1 MEEKEKTLEVT
12 QDEFTEDEEK
22 MENVEVKEDE
32 KKKENKVLS
41 FLITTLN
48 GMAYGLFAT
57 LIIGTIIA
65 TIGGFFPS
73 PVVGEEDNFGTFL
86 NTVLCN
92 GAKALQNLTGAGIG
106 VGIAIALKKKPLETV
121 VLAGVGELAGY
132 FSLSTRFITEGVIN
146 NGTFQTGDPLTIYL
160 TVIGVALL
168 MDVVLRKKTP
178 VDILIV
184 PLFAVTLGLIF
195 ALSLR
200 FPAIYV
206 TYAIQWLV
214 NAGTNAVPFVMG
226 IVVAVLMGMAL
237 TAPISSAA
245 IAAMVFML
253 PKEVSVEMAL
263 ADPNYS
269 GLVIASGAAVVGCCC
284 QMVGFAVQSRRDNS
298 IGMVVSIG
306 IGTSMLQFKNI
317 LKKPIVWLPTIIA
330 SAILGPI
337 VTCAFNIYC
346 VGSNAGMG
354 TSGLVGQVGTFA
366 AMGNTWQTWL
376 AIFGFE
382 IILPIAL
389 VFGIDFLFYK
399 LGWIKKG
406 DLIV

>member
-12 QDEFTEDEEK
+12 QEESTEVQVEE
-22 MENVEVKEDE
+22 ENAEVKEDE
-32 KKKENKVLS
+32 PKKENKVLS

-65 TIGGFFPS
+65 TIGGFFPA
-73 PVVGEEDNFGTFL
+73 PVVGEDGNVGTFL
-86 NTVLCN
+86 NTVICN

-132 FSLSTRFITEGVIN
+132 FSLSTKFVTEGVVN
-146 NGTFQTGDPLTIYL
+146 NGTFQIGDPLTVYL

-168 MDVVLRKKTP
+168 MKVVLRKKTP

-184 PLFAVTLGLIF
+184 PLFAVAVGLIF

-253 PKEVSVEMAL
+253 PKDVSVQAAL
-263 ADPNYS
+263 ADPNY
-269 GLVIASGAAVVGCCC
+269 
-284 QMVGFAVQSRRDNS
+284 
-298 IGMVVSIG
+298 
-306 IGTSMLQFKNI
+306 
-317 LKKPIVWLPTIIA
+317 
-330 SAILGPI
+330 
-337 VTCAFNIYC
+337 
-346 VGSNAGMG
+346 
-354 TSGLVGQVGTFA
+354 
-366 AMGNTWQTWL
+366 
-376 AIFGFE
+376 
-382 IILPIAL
+382 
-389 VFGIDFLFYK
+389 
-399 LGWIKKG
+399 
-406 DLIV
+406 